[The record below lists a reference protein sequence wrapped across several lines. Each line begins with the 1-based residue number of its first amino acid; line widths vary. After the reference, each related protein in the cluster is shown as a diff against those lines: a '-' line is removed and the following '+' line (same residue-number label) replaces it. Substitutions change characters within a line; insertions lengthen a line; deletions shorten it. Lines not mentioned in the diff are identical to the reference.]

1 VSDYGDRVHQCD
13 SCSAGSHADVGE
25 LLPYEWHRLASGQVV
40 CDSCFKRP
48 RRTYLTAAGWVKRDE
63 LLTGEGVLLAELWHD
78 PQSERRW
85 LELDKAFAEQ
95 QRRDGYDQMDLLGG
109 VA

>member
-1 VSDYGDRVHQCD
+1 VSYPDRVISCD
-13 SCSAGSHADVGE
+13 GCGFGTHSEPGQ
-25 LLPYEWHRLASGQVV
+25 LLPDEWHHRDGQAI
-40 CDSCFKRP
+40 CPNCYARP
-48 RRTYLTAAGWVKRDE
+48 LRTYLTAAGWVKRDE